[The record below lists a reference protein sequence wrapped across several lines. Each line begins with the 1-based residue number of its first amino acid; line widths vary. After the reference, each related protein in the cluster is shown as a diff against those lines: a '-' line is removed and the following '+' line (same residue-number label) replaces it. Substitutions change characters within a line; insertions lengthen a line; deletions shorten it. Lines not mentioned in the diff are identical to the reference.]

1 MLVIFHCVL
10 TFANGIF
17 NYSHPTFSPH
27 TTLLKS
33 DFSAW
38 GWCTGMTQRD
48 GMGREVGGGFRMGN
62 TCTPVV
68 DAYWYMA
75 KQIQYCKVKNNNN
88 KKNKS
93 DFTDVPFLIPRR
105 ACKNM
110 HVCVQNRL
118 TLGLMSIQES
128 TFLWFSFDSWRNCFV
143 YVR

>member
-17 NYSHPTFSPH
+17 NYSHPTFPPH

-38 GWCTGMTQRD
+38 GWCTGMTQRH
-48 GMGREVGGGFRMGN
+48 GIGREVEEGFRMGN
-62 TCTPVV
+62 TCTPVA
-68 DAYWYMA
+68 DACWCMT
-75 KQIQYCKVKNNNN
+75 KPIKNCKVK
-88 KKNKS
+88 KKKKKWFHWCS
-93 DFTDVPFLIPRR
+93 FPDRR
-105 ACKNM
+105 AWKNM

-118 TLGLMSIQES
+118 TLGLISIQES
-128 TFLWFSFDSWRNCFV
+128 TFLWFSFDHDSWRNCFV